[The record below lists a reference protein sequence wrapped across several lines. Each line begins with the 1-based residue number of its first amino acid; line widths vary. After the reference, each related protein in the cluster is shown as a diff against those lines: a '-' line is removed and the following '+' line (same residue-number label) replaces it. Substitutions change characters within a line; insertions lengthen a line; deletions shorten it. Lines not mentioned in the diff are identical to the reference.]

1 MLFAASWTTSNRQ
14 TCRGFLEAK
23 DMTDAKGILK
33 NMLRPGCVVETITKA
48 YEHQITPQS
57 LTLNFANTTDYE
69 LFG

>member
-1 MLFAASWTTSNRQ
+1 MLFFASWTYHGEER
-14 TCRGFLEAK
+14 RGFLKAK
-23 DMTDAKGILK
+23 NENDARNILK
-33 NMLRPGCVVETITKA
+33 TTLTPGCIVKTITKA